1 MVTNEPELRSIEST
15 LALARRVI
23 LIILLVGMVGILI
36 ELLLLEHFE
45 DALQFVPLGLLGLG
59 VVTLLWHARSP
70 HRTSTRA
77 VRALMVLF
85 LVSGALGVFLHYRG
99 NVEFERERRPEAGG
113 WTLFRE
119 AMMGATPALAPGA
132 MVQLGLLGL
141 LYGVLP
147 ARRVRVNG
155 KDGR

>member
-1 MVTNEPELRSIEST
+1 
-15 LALARRVI
+15 
-23 LIILLVGMVGILI
+23 MVGILI

-45 DALQFVPLGLLGLG
+45 DTLQFVPLGLLGLG

-77 VRALMVLF
+77 VRALMTLF
-85 LVSGALGVFLHYRG
+85 IVSGVLGVYLHYRG
-99 NVEFERERRPEAGG
+99 NVEFERERRPQAGG

-147 ARRVRVNG
+147 AARRRETE
-155 KDGR
+155 D